1 MELIMAL
8 KSLKEIIPLPN
19 CRRIM
24 TIFVKL
30 WTLLMYVLKR
40 NMRTVIE
47 HQTIRYSTF
56 ELSPLSQQRL
66 RLVRRK
72 IFVLDLDETLIHSQR
87 DGVGRKSLYPN
98 MPPDFV
104 LRVTVE
110 HQTVRFL
117 VHKRPHLDFF
127 LGLVCQWFDL
137 VVFTASLERYGMA
150 VTDKIDNN
158 KGFFTRRYFRHHC
171 TLHFGT
177 YIKDLSI
184 INEDLSSI
192 FILDNSPGAYMN
204 NKDNAIPIKSWFA
217 DPSDTALLNIL
228 PMLDALRFTADVRS
242 ILSRNVHNY
251 PAW

>member
-1 MELIMAL
+1 MELKMAL
-8 KSLKEIIPLPN
+8 KILKEFLPLHK
-19 CRRIM
+19 CRRIT

-30 WTLLMYVLKR
+30 WSLIVYILKR
-40 NMRTVIE
+40 NMRAVIE

-66 RLVRRK
+66 RVVRRK
-72 IFVLDLDETLIHSQR
+72 TFVLDLDETLIHSQR
-87 DGVGRKSLYPN
+87 DGTGRKSLCPN
-98 MPPDFV
+98 MPADFV

-127 LGLVCQWFDL
+127 LKLVCQWFDL
-137 VVFTASLERYGMA
+137 VVFTASLERYGTA
-150 VTDKIDNN
+150 VTDKIDGNR
-158 KGFFTRRYFRHHC
+158 KFFSQRYFRHHC

-184 INEDLSSI
+184 ISEDLSSI

-217 DPSDTALLNIL
+217 DPSDKALLNIL

-242 ILSRNVHNY
+242 ILSRNVHNHST
-251 PAW
+251 W